1 MKYLRENWYMGSTS
15 PMLATTKYM
24 TEPRSATERYF
35 SRASEIFSSVC
46 SASVSRCVMMPDVT
60 CTNGSNVNTAE
71 QSLISRMAPVGVKH
85 RVNLL
90 RVFDPVD
97 HKSRQSPRQAT
108 GINPHFCWVFFN
120 LIIMVYN
127 IFQTKTTH
135 IYAPCTKTHAT

>member
-46 SASVSRCVMMPDVT
+46 SASVSRWVMMPDVT
-60 CTNGSNVNTAE
+60 CTTGSNVNAVE
-71 QSLISRMAPVGVKH
+71 QSLISLMAPVGVKH

-90 RVFDPVD
+90 RVFDPVH
-97 HKSRQSPRQAT
+97 HKSLQSLEQAT
-108 GINPHFCWVFFN
+108 DISHHFCWVFLY

-127 IFQTKTTH
+127 IFKKK
-135 IYAPCTKTHAT
+135 IN